1 MDVFHVIPQ
10 ATVYYVLKDIITQE
24 QQIMGMILVKYV
36 LWGVHHATL
45 QQTVQ
50 IVIMVFIWIQ
60 LQIHVRIVKIVVS
73 DVLLLMIAYSVN

>member
-10 ATVYYVLKDIITQE
+10 VTVYYVLKDTITQE

-45 QQTVQ
+45 QQIAQ
-50 IVIMVFIWIQ
+50 IVIMAFI
-60 LQIHVRIVKIVVS
+60 
-73 DVLLLMIAYSVN
+73 